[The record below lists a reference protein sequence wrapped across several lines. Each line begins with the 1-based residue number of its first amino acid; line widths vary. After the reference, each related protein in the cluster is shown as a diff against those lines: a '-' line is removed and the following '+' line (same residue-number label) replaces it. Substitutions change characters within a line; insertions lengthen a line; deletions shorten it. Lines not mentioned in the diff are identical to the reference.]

1 MKRVAPAAERNKEPI
16 AEVLARVLPER
27 GTVLEIA
34 SGTGQ
39 HAVHFARRFPALRF
53 VPSDPTDE
61 ALASIEAHRAEAGLD
76 NLAPAERLDVLEPGW
91 EREVD
96 AIVCINMIHISPF
109 EATLA
114 LFEGAARCLAL
125 GSALVLYGPY
135 RFGGRFLAESN
146 AAFDASLR
154 ERDARW
160 GVRDVEELARV
171 AHDTGFALE
180 EPIAMPANNHVI
192 VARRAR

>member
-16 AEVLARVLPER
+16 AEVLARVLPAR

-39 HAVHFARRFPALRF
+39 HAAHFARRFPALRF
-53 VPSDPTDE
+53 VPTDPTSD
-61 ALASIEAHRAEAGLD
+61 ALSSIEAHRAEAGLD

-96 AIVCINMIHISPF
+96 AILCINMIHIAPF
-109 EATLA
+109 DATLA
-114 LFEGAARCLAL
+114 LFAGAARCLSP

-160 GVRDVEELARV
+160 GVRDLDDVERV
-171 AHDTGFALE
+171 ARGAGFALE
-180 EPIAMPANNHVI
+180 EPIAMPANNHVL
-192 VARRAR
+192 VARRGA

>member
-1 MKRVAPAAERNKEPI
+1 MKRAAPAAERNKEPI
-16 AEVLARVLPER
+16 AEALARILPER

-39 HAVHFARRFPALRF
+39 HAAHFAGRFPGLRF
-53 VPSDPTDE
+53 VPTDAAPD

-114 LFEGAARCLAL
+114 LFAGAARCLAP
-125 GSALVLYGPY
+125 SSPLVLYGPY

-146 AAFDASLR
+146 AVFDASLR

-160 GVRDVEELARV
+160 GVRDVDELARV
-171 AHDTGFALE
+171 ARDSGFALE
-180 EPIAMPANNHVI
+180 EPLAMPANNHVL
-192 VARRAR
+192 VARRGA

>member
-1 MKRVAPAAERNKEPI
+1 MKRLAPAAERNKEPI
-16 AEVLARVLPER
+16 AEALARILPER

-39 HAVHFARRFPALRF
+39 HAAHFARRFPALRF
-53 VPSDPTDE
+53 VPSDPTSE

-96 AIVCINMIHISPF
+96 AMVCINMIHISPF

-114 LFEGAARCLAL
+114 LFAGATRCLAA
-125 GSALVLYGPY
+125 GAPLVLYGPY
-135 RFGGRFLAESN
+135 RFGGRFLAASN
-146 AAFDASLR
+146 EAFDASLR

-160 GVRDVEELARV
+160 GVRDLEELERV
-171 AHDTGFALE
+171 ARASGFVLE
-180 EPIAMPANNHVI
+180 EPLAMPANNHVL
-192 VARRAR
+192 VARRVA

>member
-16 AEVLARVLPER
+16 AEALARILPER

-39 HAVHFARRFPALRF
+39 HAVHFARRFPSLHF
-53 VPSDPTDE
+53 VPSDPTDD
-61 ALASIEAHRAEAGLD
+61 ALLSIEAHRAEAGLD
-76 NLAPAERLDVLEPGW
+76 NLAPACRLDVLEPGW

-96 AIVCINMIHISPF
+96 AILCINMIHISPF
-109 EATLA
+109 DATLA
-114 LFEGAARCLAL
+114 LFAGAARCLRGGAP
-125 GSALVLYGPY
+125 LVLYGPY

-160 GVRDVEELARV
+160 GVRDVDELHRV
-171 AHDTGFALE
+171 AGETGFAIE
-180 EPIAMPANNHVI
+180 EPIAMPANNHVL
-192 VARRAR
+192 VARRRP